1 MQASP
6 FSSASPPAAK
16 KMIEYIDMSIS
27 LNIFVSPSPPAVHHI
42 DDRMIDYICMNILQ
56 TRPKPAYGRQGLD
69 WIVGPGYSF
78 VVLSQPDFGSKRG
91 N

>member
-27 LNIFVSPSPPAVHHI
+27 QNIFVSPSPQPAHHI
-42 DDRMIDYICMNILQ
+42 DRVY
-56 TRPKPAYGRQGLD
+56 
-69 WIVGPGYSF
+69 
-78 VVLSQPDFGSKRG
+78 
-91 N
+91 